1 MVVSAEQSRAPQQSE
16 RRWRTAFENSAIGI
30 VMADFTG
37 RYFAANSVFL
47 NMLGYTESELYQL
60 TFVDVTY
67 EDDRRA
73 NQELVREL
81 VEGKRRHFEIE
92 KRYRRKDRT
101 LVWGRIN
108 VALVPAVGATEPC
121 WFGIVEDITEHKR
134 VEGELRAFLENSPNP
149 IFLKD
154 QDGRYL
160 YANREFKRA
169 LRVSEEQIKARRDSE
184 IFAAEQA
191 AAFQT
196 NDRHVLEARVPMEF
210 EEVAVQEDGQH
221 TSIVHKFPLFNA
233 EGEIY
238 ALGGIATD
246 ITERKRAEKELL
258 ILKDEL
264 ARVSRLTMMGEL
276 AASIAHE
283 INQPLTAV
291 TNNSNACLRLLA
303 RHNLEPEV
311 LRRAL
316 EEIVADGARAS
327 AVIAR
332 IRAFM
337 KKAPAEKGELDV
349 NEVIQEVL
357 ALVTRELYENG
368 VLLERRLTKALPLV
382 MGDRVQLQQVLLNLM
397 MNGIDAMAAI
407 KTRPRLLSVQT
418 RIDESRNVLVAIR
431 DTGTGLGLETERVF
445 TPFFTT
451 KANGMGMGLPISRS
465 LVEGHGGRLWAAH
478 NCSQGAVFYFTLP
491 AAAGSSS

>member
-1 MVVSAEQSRAPQQSE
+1 
-16 RRWRTAFENSAIGI
+16 
-30 VMADFTG
+30 
-37 RYFAANSVFL
+37 
-47 NMLGYTESELYQL
+47 
-60 TFVDVTY
+60 
-67 EDDRRA
+67 
-73 NQELVREL
+73 
-81 VEGKRRHFEIE
+81 
-92 KRYRRKDRT
+92 
-101 LVWGRIN
+101 VWGRVN

-134 VEGELRAFLENSPNP
+134 VEGELKAFLENSPNP

-154 QDGRYL
+154 RDGRYL

-169 LRVSEEQIKARRDSE
+169 LRVSEEQIKARRDNE

-196 NDRHVLEARVPMEF
+196 NDRHVLDARVPMEF
-210 EEVAVQEDGQH
+210 EEIAVQEDGQH

-258 ILKDEL
+258 TLKDEL
-264 ARVSRLTMMGEL
+264 ARVSRLTVMGEL

-291 TNNSNACLRLLA
+291 INNSNACLRLLA

-327 AVIAR
+327 TVIAR

-368 VLLERRLTKALPLV
+368 VLLERRLTKTLPLV
-382 MGDRVQLQQVLLNLM
+382 MGDRVQLQQVVLNLM

-465 LVEGHGGRLWAAH
+465 LVEGHGGRLWAAR